1 MIKIKRT
8 VEITY
13 YLDENALR
21 VFADRNGYDEDELNE
36 AIDNDELNVE
46 YLCHFKDETEIDY
59 EVERS

>member
-21 VFADRNGYDEDELNE
+21 DFAERNGYDEDELNE

-46 YLCHFKDETEIDY
+46 YLCAFKDETEIDY